1 MGNRAKQPEPLSYPD
16 GRFRE
21 TPRPLRAALSVLD
34 RADGSCQLSQGETYV
49 LVSVFGPIQSDQ
61 SAKSNYSRLQSTRK
75 GTCQVTWLEPEPSI
89 VTSPSPSILPEVQAL
104 DQWQSYI
111 PNQLP
116 EPNVLHT
123 RVAGMRRRPSAEA
136 VLTRLFSSTILLEE
150 YPLSAIHLIIHVLN
164 DDGGLMA
171 AAIMASSLA
180 LMDAGI
186 AQRGFLVALELAT
199 VLNESSSTSPMRWI
213 VDPTSATLHQQ
224 AVQSSL
230 WVFDHEQRIC
240 YNRMETLPRAW
251 SSTVPVTA
259 VTIRTGSSTVGS
271 MEAAYRTAS
280 VAAETLHHWFREVM
294 LAHVK
299 RRLPETR

>member
-1 MGNRAKQPEPLSYPD
+1 
-16 GRFRE
+16 
-21 TPRPLRAALSVLD
+21 
-34 RADGSCQLSQGETYV
+34 
-49 LVSVFGPIQSDQ
+49 
-61 SAKSNYSRLQSTRK
+61 
-75 GTCQVTWLEPEPSI
+75 
-89 VTSPSPSILPEVQAL
+89 
-104 DQWQSYI
+104 
-111 PNQLP
+111 
-116 EPNVLHT
+116 
-123 RVAGMRRRPSAEA
+123 
-136 VLTRLFSSTILLEE
+136 
-150 YPLSAIHLIIHVLN
+150 
-164 DDGGLMA
+164 MA